1 MGTGEGGEWRLET
14 TPRLGLLYV
23 FTARNSG

>member
-14 TPRLGLLYV
+14 TPDLGLLYV